1 MTSGDVVRKLL
12 GQEIRNVLKF
22 YALARRN
29 DAEGV
34 HQLRVSVRRIRSDLL
49 VVRPVLKKKFT
60 DAMDHELRWTSALL
74 GRQRDLDVFT
84 ALMSSLGYPLD
95 DGALFQTWQRR
106 EKNARHD
113 VRKFLNSGRYRRLLL
128 LWTNATL
135 SPPFTSR
142 ENGDAREELWPQIHS
157 TWTTLMNYVDD
168 LGSAPNNAD
177 LHRLRI
183 LVKKSRYGAEIA
195 TCFDD
200 GAVADISSALGEAQ
214 RTLGHYH
221 DGVMALSQLDHLH
234 AAIAA
239 NGCSIV
245 RSEQSKLMARDLMLH
260 LDEHRQQW
268 RVPVQRARSLIEASA

>member
-22 YALARRN
+22 DALARRN
-29 DAEGV
+29 DAEGI

-49 VVRPVLKKKFT
+49 IARPVLKKKFT

-74 GRQRDLDVFT
+74 GHQRDLDVFT
-84 ALMSSLGYPLD
+84 ALMSALGYHS
-95 DGALFQTWQRR
+95 DGKALPTWHRR
-106 EKNARHD
+106 KKNARHD
-113 VRKFLNSGRYRRLLL
+113 VRKLLNSARYRRLILQ
-128 LWTNATL
+128 WTKATL

-142 ENGDAREELWPQIHS
+142 ANGDAREELWPQIQS

-168 LGSAPNNAD
+168 LGSGPNNAD

-183 LVKKSRYGAEIA
+183 LVKKSHYGAEFA
-195 TCFDD
+195 TSFAD
-200 GAVADISSALGEAQ
+200 GAVADIASALAEAQ
-214 RTLGHYH
+214 RTLGDYH
-221 DGVMALSQLDHLH
+221 DGVMAMSQLDHLH

-239 NGCSIV
+239 NGCSV
-245 RSEQSKLMARDLMLH
+245 ARSEQLKLMARALMLH